1 MPNMISIKAGTIEV
15 QAELNNT
22 RTAKSIL
29 RILPIKATIS
39 TWGDEIYFDIPLN
52 MEIEDGR
59 EVVEMGDVAY
69 WPDGPSL
76 CLFFGRTPASRGDEI
91 RAASSVTILG
101 RIIGDPKVLRAVR
114 SGAGITVEKVIPA
127 LPPLCP
133 RVGLE
138 VKPCQSWAEPDPLPG
153 RSMMNPLMTLA

>member
-1 MPNMISIKAGTIEV
+1 VPNMISIKSGAIEV

-39 TWGDEIYFDIPLN
+39 TWGDEIYFDVPLTA
-52 MEIEDGR
+52 EIEDGR
-59 EVVEMGDVAY
+59 QVVEMGDVAY

-91 RAASSVTILG
+91 RAASPVTVLG
-101 RIIGDPKVLRAVR
+101 RILGDPKVLKSVR
-114 SGAGITVEKVIPA
+114 SGAEVTVEKVTSA
-127 LPPLCP
+127 
-133 RVGLE
+133 
-138 VKPCQSWAEPDPLPG
+138 
-153 RSMMNPLMTLA
+153 